1 MSTYLSGL
9 SSDLERFVSYRK
21 ASGTWN
27 EHVSAQNLKYFDRH
41 CAENY
46 PSSQCLT
53 QEMLDSWCAQRNTET
68 SRSCYTRTLIVREFA
83 KYLCDRRLTEAIVPK
98 APKMAGRKYIPYPFT
113 DEELT
118 RFFKACDSI
127 IPYKNRPASVLRKIQ
142 CPTFFRLLYSSGMR
156 TTEARHLKC
165 RDVDLEHGVINIRKS
180 KGSDQHYVALHD
192 TMTDLLRRY
201 DTAAKKLQPGRIYF
215 FESLKGSCYGRDWVN
230 DNFKKIWESSNGA
243 SKGMIPYDLRHH
255 YAIENISSWEDD
267 AFTFSD
273 KLYYLSKSMGHR
285 HIQSTLYYYSIVPR
299 LADKLRI
306 KTEEGFNEI
315 VPEVWDEEN

>member
-9 SSDLERFVSYRK
+9 SDDLKRFVSYRK

-27 EHVSAQNLKYFDRH
+27 EHVSAQNLKYFDHH

-46 PSSQCLT
+46 PSSQRLT
-53 QEMLDSWCAQRNTET
+53 QEMLDSWCAQRDTET

-83 KYLCDRRLTEAIVPK
+83 KYLCDRRLAEVIVPK
-98 APKMAGRKYIPYPFT
+98 APKMEGCKYIPHPFT

-118 RFFKACDSI
+118 RFFEACDSI

-142 CPTFFRLLYSSGMR
+142 CPVFFRLLYSSGMR

-165 RDVDLEHGVINIRKS
+165 KDVDLYHGVINIRKS
-180 KGSDQHYVALHD
+180 KGYDQHYVALHD
-192 TMTDLLRRY
+192 TMTDLLRKY
-201 DTAAKKLQPGRIYF
+201 NTTVKKLQPGRIYF

-230 DNFKKIWESSNGA
+230 DNFKKIWESSNGS

-255 YAIENISSWEDD
+255 YAIENISSWEED

-273 KLYYLSKSMGHR
+273 KLLYLSKSMGHR

-306 KTEEGFNEI
+306 KTEDGFNEI

>member
-9 SSDLERFVSYRK
+9 SGDLERFVSYRK

-27 EHVSAQNLKYFDRH
+27 EHVSAQNLKYFDHH

-46 PSSQCLT
+46 PSSQRLT
-53 QEMLDSWCAQRNTET
+53 QEMLDSWCAQRDTET

-83 KYLCDRRLTEAIVPK
+83 KYLCDRRLAEVIVPK
-98 APKMAGRKYIPYPFT
+98 APKMEGCKYIPHPFT

-118 RFFKACDSI
+118 RFFEACDSI

-142 CPTFFRLLYSSGMR
+142 CPVFFRLLYSSGMR

-165 RDVDLEHGVINIRKS
+165 KDVDLYHGVINIRKS
-180 KGSDQHYVALHD
+180 KGYDQHYVALHG

-201 DTAAKKLQPGRIYF
+201 DTTAKKLQPGRIYF

-230 DNFKKIWESSNGA
+230 DNFKKIWESSNGS

-255 YAIENISSWEDD
+255 YAIENISSWEED

-273 KLYYLSKSMGHR
+273 KLLYLSKSMGHR

-306 KTEEGFNEI
+306 KTEDGFNEI

>member
-1 MSTYLSGL
+1 MSAYLSCL
-9 SSDLERFVSYRK
+9 SDYLERFVSYRK

-27 EHVSAQNLKYFDRH
+27 EHVSAQNLKYFDHH

-46 PSSQCLT
+46 PSSQRLT
-53 QEMLDSWCAQRNTET
+53 QEMLDSWCAQRDTET

-83 KYLCDRRLTEAIVPK
+83 KYLCDRRLAEVIVPK
-98 APKMAGRKYIPYPFT
+98 APKMVGCKYIPHPFT

-118 RFFKACDSI
+118 RFFEACDSI

-142 CPTFFRLLYSSGMR
+142 CPVFFRLLYSSGMR

-165 RDVDLEHGVINIRKS
+165 KDVDLYHGVINIRKS
-180 KGSDQHYVALHD
+180 KGYDQHYVALHG

-201 DTAAKKLQPGRIYF
+201 DATVKKLQPGRIYF

-230 DNFKKIWESSNGA
+230 DNFKKIWEASNGS

-255 YAIENISSWEDD
+255 YAIENISSWEED

-273 KLYYLSKSMGHR
+273 KLLYLSKSMGHR
-285 HIQSTLYYYSIVPR
+285 HIQSTLCYYSIVPR

-306 KTEEGFNEI
+306 KTEDGFNEI